1 MELVLRD
8 VRDSVA
14 SGARSMPDGSNRGMA
29 DPSGQNRGEV
39 PSGGDKDSRAMGDAP
54 QGKDGSD
61 RAVMSELGSISPH
74 YGDEKAV
81 HPSETMRGLKLN
93 ESTGSRLP
101 SERGDVD
108 DEADEDEEGAKSAT
122 GKSEGKGPSFSA
134 VRSDKPFAEEIPGL
148 GKLLKG
154 KATSQM
160 PDEVD
165 TSRPPSQFGDVVQPG
180 REKSQA
186 GDSRPGSEAGM
197 ADDAKS
203 HHGGSKAPSRAGT
216 HAGSEAD
223 DDMRAFGDMPDQDED
238 HGHHSHHSHPA
249 SHHGHSVAPSHAGS
263 AKGHATP
270 SKAGTPYN
278 QHASLGDAP
287 QSEKAASHHGATPD
301 KRSAVLGDA
310 PDAPKSQKAASH
322 HAGTPNQDPAVL
334 GDAPED
340 DGHSQ
345 KKAGDGTFECF

>member
-14 SGARSMPDGSNRGMA
+14 GGARGMPDGSNRGMA
-29 DPSGQNRGEV
+29 DPGGQNLGEV
-39 PSGGDKDSRAMGDAP
+39 PAGGDKESRAMGDAP

-61 RAVMSELGSISPH
+61 RAMMSEMGSISPH

-101 SERGDVD
+101 SEGGDVD
-108 DEADEDEEGAKSAT
+108 LDADEDEEGAKSAT
-122 GKSEGKGPSFSA
+122 GKSDGKGPSFSA

-186 GDSRPGSEAGM
+186 GDSRRGSEAGV
-197 ADDAKS
+197 ADEAKS
-203 HHGGSKAPSRAGT
+203 HHGGSKAPSHAGK

-223 DDMRAFGDMPDQDED
+223 DMSAFGDMPDED
-238 HGHHSHHSHPA
+238 QGQGHHSHHSHPT

-263 AKGHATP
+263 AKGPATP

-278 QHASLGDAP
+278 QHASLGDPP

-301 KRSAVLGDA
+301 NRSAVLGDA

-322 HAGTPNQDPAVL
+322 HAGTPNQGAAVL
-334 GDAPED
+334 GDAPEE

-345 KKAGDGTFECF
+345 KKAGDGTFEYF